1 MALYK
6 SITTDS
12 TTTLIDTGN
21 GKGSVNVIKLT
32 NISNTLSTN
41 VTIFLE
47 DMQTGGNPDYVIL
60 RTEMPPQTNLLLD
73 EPKILSFNS
82 NRYRMK
88 ILTATVGGDASIDII
103 IK

>member
-6 SITTDS
+6 NITTD
-12 TTTLIDTGN
+12 DTITIVDVGN
-21 GKGSVNVIKLT
+21 GKGSVNIIKLS
-32 NISNTLSTN
+32 NISNTLSTT

-60 RTEMPPQTNLLLD
+60 KTKMPPSTNLLLD
-73 EPKILSFNS
+73 DSKILSFNS
-82 NRYRMK
+82 NRYRMR
-88 ILTATVGGDASIDII
+88 ITTTTNGGDATVDII

>member
-6 SITTDS
+6 NITTD
-12 TTTLIDTGN
+12 DTITIVDVGN
-21 GKGSVNVIKLT
+21 GKGSVNIIKLS
-32 NISNTLSTN
+32 NISNTLSTT

-60 RTEMPPQTNLLLD
+60 KTKMPPSTNLLLD
-73 EPKILSFNS
+73 DSKILSFNS
-82 NRYRMK
+82 NRYRMR
-88 ILTATVGGDASIDII
+88 ITTTTTGGDATVDII

>member
-6 SITTDS
+6 NITTDD
-12 TTTLIDTGN
+12 TTTLIDIGN

-32 NISNTLSTN
+32 NISNTLSTT

-60 RTEMPPQTNLLLD
+60 KTKMPPKTNLLLD

-82 NRYRMK
+82 NRYRMR
-88 ILTATVGGDASIDII
+88 ITTATTGGDATVDII